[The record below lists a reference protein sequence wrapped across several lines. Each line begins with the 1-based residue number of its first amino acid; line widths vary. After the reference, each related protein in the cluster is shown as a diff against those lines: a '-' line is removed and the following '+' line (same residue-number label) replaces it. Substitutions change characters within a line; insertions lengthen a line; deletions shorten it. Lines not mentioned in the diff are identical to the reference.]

1 MKANILGIFPGYSLA
16 IYRAKHP
23 KTAKFPVVSSAAAKV
38 FAEEN
43 HIYTKRT
50 AKWTAAPFFLPLVF

>member
-1 MKANILGIFPGYSLA
+1 MKANILGIFPGDSLA

-38 FAEEN
+38 FAEEK
-43 HIYTKRT
+43 HIYTKMPPKQPKT
-50 AKWTAAPFFLPLVF
+50 PSFI